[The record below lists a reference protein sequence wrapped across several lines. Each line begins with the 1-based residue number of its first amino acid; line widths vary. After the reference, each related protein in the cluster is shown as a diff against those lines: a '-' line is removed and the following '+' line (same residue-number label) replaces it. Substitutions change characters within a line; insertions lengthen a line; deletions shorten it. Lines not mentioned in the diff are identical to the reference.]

1 MTEDR
6 LSNDTI
12 TNDIL
17 DNNINIALE
26 KHTILSEK
34 ISNDE
39 VPNKDSENLS
49 SKTADTFKPNF
60 GD

>member
-17 DNNINIALE
+17 DNNISIALE

-49 SKTADTFKPNF
+49 RKTADTFKPNF

>member
-17 DNNINIALE
+17 DNNISIALE

-34 ISNDE
+34 ISNNE